1 MKQDAVATQPLDLA
15 LHGGVGDTD
24 LLRDL
29 AKATAGASPEEEG
42 PKQLATSQPVGH
54 REGL

>member
-1 MKQDAVATQPLDLA
+1 MKQQAVATQPLDLA
-15 LHGGVGDTD
+15 LHGGVGDTE

-42 PKQLATSQPVGH
+42 PKQVAVPEPVGQ